1 MRRFG
6 RLAQSLTLALAFGL
20 SLAAC
25 GDKEP
30 SASTGGGGAP
40 SNAEGPSGGDAGGAG
55 KALTQTDFNERVFS
69 AIEKAGSAK
78 LNFET
83 ESAGTAGQ
91 AFTGEGEVEYGDEL
105 AMRMT
110 MSGPSGAGGG
120 KQEVLLIGD
129 TVYIGMGGQYMS
141 MSMDAMSGQGMPDLS
156 TNFDPRKQAE
166 AFETA
171 ITGFEQKGKPETI
184 DGVTATPYAITIDPT
199 KAPDTFGTMVT
210 EPLNFVY
217 YVGPD
222 DLPRRMVYKDKNGDF
237 TATYTDWGS
246 PVDIKKPPAGKIAQV
261 PTG

>member
-20 SLAAC
+20 SLSAC

-30 SASTGGGGAP
+30 SASTGGDAT
-40 SNAEGPSGGDAGGAG
+40 STAEGPSGGDAGGR
-55 KALTQTDFNERVFS
+55 ALTQSDFNERVFS
-69 AIEKAGSAK
+69 AIEKAGTAK
-78 LNFET
+78 VHFET
-83 ESAGTAGQ
+83 ESAGTTGQ
-91 AFTGEGEVEYGDEL
+91 AFTGDGEVEYGDEL

-156 TNFDPRKQAE
+156 TNFDPRKQAD

-171 ITGFEQKGKPETI
+171 ITSFEQKGEPETI
-184 DGVTATPYAITIDPT
+184 DGVKATPYEITIDPT
-199 KAPDTFGTMVT
+199 KAADTFGTMVT

-222 DLPRRMVYKDKNGDF
+222 DLPRKMVYKDKNGDF
-237 TATYTDWGS
+237 SATYTDWGD
-246 PVDIKKPPAGKIAQV
+246 PVDIKKPPADKIAQV

>member
-20 SLAAC
+20 SLTAC

-30 SASTGGGGAP
+30 SASSEDGGATSGAERASGGGA
-40 SNAEGPSGGDAGGAG
+40 
-55 KALTQTDFNERVFS
+55 LTQADFNERVFS
-69 AIEKAGSAK
+69 AIEKAGTAK
-78 LNFET
+78 LHFET
-83 ESAGTAGQ
+83 EAAGAGQ
-91 AFTGEGEVEYGDEL
+91 AISGDGEVEYGDEL

-141 MSMDAMSGQGMPDLS
+141 MSMDAMSGKGMPDLS

-171 ITGFEQKGKPETI
+171 ITGFEQKGEPETI
-184 DGVTATPYAITIDPT
+184 DGVKATPYEITIDPT

-222 DLPRRMVYKDKNGDF
+222 DLPRKMVYKDKNGDF
-237 TATYTDWGS
+237 SATYTDWGD
-246 PVDIKKPPAGKIAQV
+246 PVDIKKPPADKIAQV